1 MMRKLLAA
9 KAVGAAIGASGVIF
23 NRGNSAVA
31 SVAVLVFAVIVFAAE
46 TVANRHR
53 GFVAGLNLVGLVLA
67 VTFASLMGRL
77 PSTFER
83 FYMLVLIA
91 TLFQLL
97 SETTINMRGGWFKK
111 SNYAHIIN
119 WALHLSVWA
128 LFVLL
133 KNLDE
138 IGAIGIFGVYAGILA
153 VHWGIEATG
162 PKQLKQD

>member
-1 MMRKLLAA
+1 MRKLLAA

-31 SVAVLVFAVIVFAAE
+31 SVSVLVFAVIVFASE

-53 GFVAGLNLVGLVLA
+53 GFVAGLNLVGLVLTI
-67 VTFASLMGRL
+67 TFASLMGKL
-77 PSTFER
+77 PQPFDR

-97 SETTINMRGGWFKK
+97 SETVINLRAGWFKR
-111 SNYAHIIN
+111 SNAAHMIN
-119 WALHLSVWA
+119 WALHLIVWA

-133 KNLDE
+133 QNLDA

-162 PKQLKQD
+162 PKPLKQD